1 MFSVGQIVTFAADN
15 LGCFDSISPLS
26 DNAASELWKG
36 HNRMKSSDTAQGALP
51 AVRGRS
57 RLAFLSAIPIAILGG
72 LIGLGGAEFR
82 LPVLAG
88 PLGYSARK
96 AVPLNLAVSLTTII
110 ASLLIRGRTL
120 SLSPLVPFVP
130 SMLALIG
137 GAVVAAFFGASLS
150 GRLSNKQ
157 LERVILMLLVG
168 IGCTLI
174 VEGFLPQEVPGLL
187 PAALVWRV
195 VAGIV
200 FGLAI
205 GLVSSLLGVAGGELI
220 IPTMVFAFGADIK
233 TAGTASLFISFP
245 TVLVGLMRYASR
257 GAFNERRDSTE
268 IVAPMSVGSVIGAII
283 GGLLVGIVPA
293 AVLKIGLGVILIV
306 SAVRIFQH
314 TRKTPD

>member
-1 MFSVGQIVTFAADN
+1 MQ
-15 LGCFDSISPLS
+15 SP
-26 DNAASELWKG
+26 N
-36 HNRMKSSDTAQGALP
+36 TAQDVP
-51 AVRGRS
+51 RTGRN
-57 RLAFLSAIPIAILGG
+57 RTPLAFLSAIPIAILGG

-96 AVPLNLAVSLTTII
+96 AIPLNLAVSLTTII

-130 SMLALIG
+130 AMLAIIG

-150 GRLSNKQ
+150 GRLSNEQ
-157 LERVILMLLVG
+157 LERVILVLLIS
-168 IGCTLI
+168 IGCALI
-174 VEGFLPQEVPGLL
+174 VEGFLPQEVPELL
-187 PAALVWRV
+187 PSALPWRL
-195 VAGIV
+195 VAGV
-200 FGLAI
+200 LFGLAI

-233 TAGTASLFISFP
+233 TAGTASLIISLP
-245 TVLVGLMRYASR
+245 TVLVGLARYAGR
-257 GAFNERRDSTE
+257 GAFNERRDLIET
-268 IVAPMSVGSVIGAII
+268 VAPMSVGSVIGAII

-293 AVLKIGLGVILIV
+293 AVLKVGLGIILIV

-314 TRKTPD
+314 TRKTRD